1 MNVYAEMLNASAT
14 RTLTLQT
21 VIGQRQQPRAAL
33 AGEQPALRPA
43 IGQNGNLAN
52 PVPDAVAILL
62 GT

>member
-21 VIGQRQQPRAAL
+21 VMGQRRQPSAAL
-33 AGEQPALRPA
+33 AGEQPALRAA